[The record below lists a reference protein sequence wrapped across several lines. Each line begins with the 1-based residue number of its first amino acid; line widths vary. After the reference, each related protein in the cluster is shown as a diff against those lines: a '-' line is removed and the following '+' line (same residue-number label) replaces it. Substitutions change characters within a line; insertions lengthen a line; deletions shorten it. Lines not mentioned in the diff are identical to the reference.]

1 MFRKKI
7 KSFELPSMTI
17 AGLELVTDSII
28 MPNANYD
35 SNAIPALWEEFW
47 AVFPRLGIKVSG
59 TTFGVSI
66 PLDQNQYPGKIKYM
80 AGVQF
85 NRGVA
90 PGLEFKSVV
99 IPNGNYVKYTHR
111 GSMDQLKES
120 YLEAYTEWFPKAN
133 MEMRNAPHLEVYDE
147 RYIPT
152 SKKCEM
158 DILIPVK

>member
-1 MFRKKI
+1 MFRRKI

-17 AGLELVTDSII
+17 AGLELITDSII

-35 SNAIPALWEEFW
+35 ASAIPGLWEEFW

-59 TTFGVSI
+59 TSFGVSI
-66 PLDQNQYPGKIKYM
+66 PMDQEQHPGKIKYL

-99 IPNGNYVKYTHR
+99 VPNGKYVKYTHQ
-111 GSMDQLKES
+111 GPIEKLKES
-120 YLEAYTEWFPKAN
+120 YLEAYTQWFPKAN
-133 MEMRNAPHLEVYDE
+133 MEMRNGPHLEIYDE

>member
-1 MFRKKI
+1 MFKRKL
-7 KSFELPSMTI
+7 KSFEIPSMTI
-17 AGLELVTDSII
+17 AGLELITDSIV
-28 MPNANYD
+28 MPNSNYD
-35 SNAIPALWEEFW
+35 STAIAGLWEEFW

-59 TTFGVSI
+59 TTFGVSVAM
-66 PLDQNQYPGKIKYM
+66 DQTQYPGKIKYL

-90 PGLEFKSVV
+90 PGLEFKSIVV
-99 IPNGNYVKYTHR
+99 PNGKYVKYTHR
-111 GSMDQLKES
+111 GNIDNLKES
-120 YLEAYTEWFPKAN
+120 YLDAYTQWFPKAN
-133 MEMRNAPHLEVYDE
+133 MEMRDAPHLEVYDE